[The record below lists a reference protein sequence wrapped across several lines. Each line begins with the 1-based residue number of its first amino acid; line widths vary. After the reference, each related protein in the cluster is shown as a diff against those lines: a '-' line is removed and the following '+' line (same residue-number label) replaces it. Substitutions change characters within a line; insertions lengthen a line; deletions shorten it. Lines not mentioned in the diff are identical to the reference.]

1 MKLTLHP
8 LDREADNAQV
18 YELRA
23 DGVHAFEVIRVTSLS
38 EGHKW
43 TFAALN
49 FELESCNAR
58 ARVEAVIGSPRRF
71 DGLAA
76 VKRWMRAVERC
87 AGEMNQ

>member
-1 MKLTLHP
+1 MKLTLNT
-8 LDREADNAQV
+8 LDRVADNAQV

-23 DGVHAFEVIRVTSLS
+23 DGVHAFEVIRFVALD
-38 EGHKW
+38 GQHAW
-43 TFAALN
+43 TVAALN
-49 FELESCNAR
+49 FEQRSCDAR